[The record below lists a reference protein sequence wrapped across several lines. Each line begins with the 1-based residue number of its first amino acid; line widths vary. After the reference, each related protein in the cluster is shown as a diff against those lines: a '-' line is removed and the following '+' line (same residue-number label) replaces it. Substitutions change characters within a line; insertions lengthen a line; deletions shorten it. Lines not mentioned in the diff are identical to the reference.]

1 MYPPTPPEIRDL
13 ARYARCT
20 VSAPA
25 PDELR
30 LEMLTLERCI
40 CAWLPYSVK
49 DLFRR
54 WFPGALWMPAPGCWM
69 VGLHQ
74 HERLEQ
80 WMQTVRDSGVLDDLA
95 ARRARAL
102 DDAELRRLAEELA
115 ELRRQIAVSMETAI
129 PELRRRALAELHRE
143 LAALRAGEEWEGG

>member
-1 MYPPTPPEIRDL
+1 
-13 ARYARCT
+13 
-20 VSAPA
+20 
-25 PDELR
+25 
-30 LEMLTLERCI
+30 
-40 CAWLPYSVK
+40 
-49 DLFRR
+49 
-54 WFPGALWMPAPGCWM
+54 M